1 MGPFEL
7 DSIRKLSRAPASH
20 PWIESGIILSLFFG
34 VGVLVRPEDPL
45 FAEQVF
51 PWSIFAPVLTGLRYG
66 FAHGFVTAVVLHGL
80 AAVYGVLVPAA
91 LWPLPFAYT
100 LGLLLCS
107 LIVGEFRDI
116 WEQRLVQLERSNEY
130 RQARM
135 EEFTRSYHVL
145 KISHDELEQEYAG
158 RSGTSLRS
166 ALLTARE
173 KLADAGPED
182 VGTALLDL
190 LANFN
195 SARSASYH
203 PVRHGVVDPVPAAR
217 IGSAYGLAADDAL
230 LRQALER
237 AATVSI
243 RPEDTSSMAVRD
255 EGDPIVVIPVVDA
268 YREVRAVVS
277 ITQIPFFALTER
289 NLQIATIVASRFGD
303 FLHARERLPVVAGRR
318 PAMYW
323 FLYQTLRC
331 LDLTRHHGLASC
343 LLVCHFREPT
353 QAPLYIRTIVD
364 QARGLDEA
372 LPVEENGE
380 WYLLMLM
387 PLTTRAGLDRF
398 MLRFDAYLTE
408 HHSIGLGKA
417 GIEVAQHVLESDT
430 GLPELV
436 DFLNRELG
444 TGSRV
449 SGFLATLGL
458 EVDADEEEE
467 ARRAAAGTR

>member
-7 DSIRKLSRAPASH
+7 DSIRKLARAPASH
-20 PWIESGIILSLFFG
+20 PWLETGIILSLFFAAG
-34 VGVLVRPEDPL
+34 VVVRPEDPL
-45 FAEQVF
+45 FADQVF

-66 FAHGFVTAVVLHGL
+66 FAHGFGTAVVLHGL
-80 AAVYGVLVPAA
+80 CAAYSVLVPEA

-116 WEQRLVQLERSNEY
+116 WDQRLVQLERSNEY

-135 EEFTRSYHVL
+135 EEFTRSYHLL

-158 RSGTSLRS
+158 RRTSLRS

-173 KLADAGPED
+173 KLAGARQDE
-182 VGTALLDL
+182 VGGALLDL
-190 LANFN
+190 LANFS

-203 PVRHGVVDPVPAAR
+203 LVRNGVVDPVPVASK
-217 IGSAYGLAADDAL
+217 GSANTLARDDL
-230 LRQALER
+230 LLKQALES
-237 AATVSI
+237 ASTVSI
-243 RPEDTSSMAVRD
+243 RPEDTSSMAVRE
-255 EGDPIVVIPVVDA
+255 EGDPIVIIPVVDA

-303 FLHARERLPVVAGRR
+303 FLHAQERLPV
-318 PAMYW
+318 PMEEDLYW
-323 FLYQTLRC
+323 FLYHTLRC
-331 LDLTRHHGLASC
+331 LDLTRHHQLASC
-343 LLVCHFREPT
+343 LLVCRFRDPV
-353 QAPLYIRTIVD
+353 QAPLYIRTIMD

-387 PLTTRAGLDRF
+387 PLTTRAGLERF
-398 MLRFDAYLTE
+398 MIRFDAYLNE
-408 HHSIGLGKA
+408 HHGAGLGKA
-417 GIEVAQHVLESDT
+417 GVEVSQHVLEPEA
-430 GLPELV
+430 GLSELV
-436 DFLNRELG
+436 GFLNRELG
-444 TGSRV
+444 SSSRV
-449 SGFLATLGL
+449 SGFLSTLGS
-458 EVDADEEEE
+458 DEEQG
-467 ARRAAAGTR
+467 ARRVAAGTR

>member
-20 PWIESGIILSLFFG
+20 PWVETAIITATFFA
-34 VGVLVRPEDPL
+34 VGCIVRPEDPL
-45 FAEQVF
+45 FADQVF

-66 FAHGFVTAVVLHGL
+66 FAHGFVSAVALHG
-80 AAVYGVLVPAA
+80 AAGIYAVLTPEAI
-91 LWPLPFAYT
+91 WPLPFAFT

-116 WEQRLVQLERSNEY
+116 WEQRIDQLERSNEY

-158 RSGTSLRS
+158 RRTSLRS

-173 KLADAGPED
+173 KLVDADTAR
-182 VGTALLDL
+182 VGEALLEL
-190 LANFN
+190 IANFI
-195 SARSASYH
+195 SARSATYH
-203 PVRHGVVDPVPAAR
+203 RVRYGVLEPEPVAVL
-217 IGSAYGLAADDAL
+217 GSAHRLSATDGLLVKAI
-230 LRQALER
+230 QSG
-237 AATVSI
+237 ATVSI

-289 NLQIATIVASRFGD
+289 NLQIAMIVASRFGD
-303 FLHARERLPVVAGRR
+303 FLHADERLPV
-318 PAMYW
+318 PLDDDLYW
-323 FLYQTLRC
+323 FLYHALRC
-331 LDLTRHHGLASC
+331 LDLSNKHDLQSC
-343 LLVCHFREPT
+343 LLACRMT
-353 QAPLYIRTIVD
+353 DTAKAPIYIQTILD
-364 QARGLDEA
+364 QSRGLDEA
-372 LPVEENGE
+372 LPIEVDGE

-387 PLTTRAGLDRF
+387 PLTTRQGLDRF

-408 HHSIGLGKA
+408 SHGVGLGKA
-417 GIEVAQHVLESDT
+417 GIEVGQHLFEAGSDMET
-430 GLPELV
+430 LTK
-436 DFLNRELG
+436 FFARELG
-444 TGSRV
+444 EDSSIYR
-449 SGFLATLGL
+449 SLANLKL
-458 EVDADEEEE
+458 DEEEGT
-467 ARRAAAGTR
+467 RRAVVSAR

>member
-20 PWIESGIILSLFFG
+20 PWIETTLIFCLFFAAG
-34 VGVLVRPEDPL
+34 VFVRPGDPL
-45 FAEQVF
+45 FADQAF
-51 PWSIFAPVLTGLRYG
+51 PWSIFAPILTGLRYG
-66 FAHGFVTAVVLHGL
+66 FAHGFVTAVALHGMAGL
-80 AAVYGVLVPAA
+80 YAITLPTA

-158 RSGTSLRS
+158 RRTSLRS

-173 KLADAGPED
+173 KLVDAVPEE
-182 VGTALLDL
+182 VGAALLDL
-190 LANFN
+190 LSNFN

-203 PVRHGVVDPVPAAR
+203 RVRDGVVDPEPTATL
-217 IGSAYGLAADDAL
+217 GSAYTLSSEDAL
-230 LRQALER
+230 LRQAIST

-243 RPEDTSSMAVRD
+243 RPEDTSSMAVRE
-255 EGDPIVVIPVVDA
+255 EGDPIVVLPVVDA
-268 YREVRAVVS
+268 YRKVRAVVS

-303 FLHARERLPVVAGRR
+303 FLHAEERLPVSLEDDL
-318 PAMYW
+318 YW
-323 FLYQTLRC
+323 FLYHVMRC
-331 LDLTRHHGLASC
+331 LDLTRNHELTSC
-343 LLVCHFREPT
+343 LLVCRLRDAT
-353 QAPLYIRTIVD
+353 NAPVYIRTILD

-380 WYLLMLM
+380 WFLLMLM
-387 PLTTRAGLDRF
+387 PLTTRSGLERF
-398 MLRFDAYLTE
+398 MLRFDAYLVE
-408 HHSIGLGKA
+408 HHGVGLAKA
-417 GIEVAQHVLESDT
+417 GIEVAQHVFEPSS
-430 GLPELV
+430 GLTEMV
-436 DFLNRELG
+436 GFLDRELG
-444 TGSRV
+444 PGSRITR
-449 SGFLATLGL
+449 SLTALRQ
-458 EVDADEEEE
+458 DEEEE
-467 ARRAAAGTR
+467 ARHAAVGSG